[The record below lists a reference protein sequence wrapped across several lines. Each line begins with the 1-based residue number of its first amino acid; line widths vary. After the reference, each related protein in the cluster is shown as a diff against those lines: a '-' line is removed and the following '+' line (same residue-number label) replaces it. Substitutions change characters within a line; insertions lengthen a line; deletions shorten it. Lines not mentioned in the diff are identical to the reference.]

1 MARHAL
7 IDRFRHHDHDHD
19 RDHGR
24 DHGRDYDRDHDPD
37 LNRDY
42 DRDHD
47 RHEPHG
53 QHAGV
58 HRDTRGYRETDTLHG
73 RQEAA
78 HDHFGG
84 INWGACFFGWLV
96 AIGVTILLAGIASA
110 IATAAGENL
119 DLSQAEAEA
128 NAETIG
134 LGAAITLAVVM
145 FIGYYAGGYV
155 AGRMSRFDGGR
166 QGVGVW
172 VVALVAMLLAA
183 GVGALFGSRYNVF
196 EQIELPSIGL
206 STDQL
211 GWGVAIT
218 AVVLLAVML
227 LGAVLGGK
235 VGHRYHHRV
244 DAAVGYR

>member
-7 IDRFRHHDHDHD
+7 INRLRHHDDHHGGTAGEHTGRSGHDTDGHTD
-19 RDHGR
+19 DHTDGAA
-24 DHGRDYDRDHDPD
+24 HDP
-37 LNRDY
+37 
-42 DRDHD
+42 
-47 RHEPHG
+47 G
-53 QHAGV
+53 QA
-58 HRDTRGYRETDTLHG
+58 TRGGAHAAGHREPETLHSH
-73 RQEAA
+73 QEAA
-78 HDHFGG
+78 HEHFGG

-96 AIGVTILLAGIASA
+96 AVGVTVLLAGIASA
-110 IATAAGENL
+110 VATAAGANL
-119 DLSQAEAEA
+119 DLGPAEAEA

-134 LGAAITLAVVM
+134 LGAAIALAVVM
-145 FIGYYAGGYV
+145 FIGYYTGGYV

-172 VVALVAMLLAA
+172 VIALVAMLLAA
-183 GVGALFGSRYNVF
+183 GVGALFGSRYNVL

-206 STDQL
+206 SSDQL
-211 GWGVAIT
+211 GWGVAVT
-218 AVVLLAVML
+218 AVVVLVVML

>member
-7 IDRFRHHDHDHD
+7 INRLRHHDDH
-19 RDHGR
+19 RGDHSG
-24 DHGRDYDRDHDPD
+24 D
-37 LNRDY
+37 
-42 DRDHD
+42 
-47 RHEPHG
+47 
-53 QHAGV
+53 HAGRTAGDTSAADHHAADTASDTGQGAHRGV
-58 HRDTRGYRETDTLHG
+58 HAAGSRETETLHSH
-73 RQEAA
+73 QQAA
-78 HDHFGG
+78 HEHFGG

-96 AIGVTILLAGIASA
+96 AVGVTVLLAGIASA
-110 IATAAGENL
+110 VATAAGANL

-145 FIGYYAGGYV
+145 FIGYYTGGYV

-172 VVALVAMLLAA
+172 VIALVAMLLAA
-183 GVGALFGSRYNVF
+183 GAGALFGSRYNVL

-206 STDQL
+206 SNDQL

-227 LGAVLGGK
+227 LGAVVGGK